1 VLAAAKLGEELAAR
15 AGLPAFVG
23 AILAGLLL
31 GQAGVGLVSPKDLE
45 KLGLVLS
52 LGINFTLFLAGVE
65 ELTNPRLFRPSS
77 REALAAATLLS
88 VSAVGVVLYVT
99 LAKGVGAEAAVAYAL
114 AVSMVS
120 LGPLMKLLSERGLGE
135 RELALLRVG
144 LMVELSAIVLFNS
157 VFRGFNVYLLV
168 ETAAVAVA
176 ILLFGRTLLSRTLYR
191 VERYVAARE
200 APFALIVA
208 LVIMTGY
215 IAEALGF
222 NAAVTALL
230 LGVFASDYLI
240 RRPAYLERIRAFTF
254 GFLEPLFFAGVGL
267 YAVLPGLQELVDSMV
282 LLSLLLA
289 SRAASS
295 AIIGVKGRE
304 QLALMAKGG
313 IDAAML
319 LSLLHLDLIG
329 AELYTAGVTS
339 LVAATI
345 ISAFHVKGLKPAVEL
360 WRVRIA
366 DLPLDHSVVY
376 YREPA
381 IHAARIVA
389 KKSAAVV
396 IDEDYKPI
404 GYVVAEDLVE
414 VDPRVLER
422 IPTFIFSRPEV
433 PVVSKDELVAE
444 VLSDPA
450 MVHEPIIAVVNDD
463 GTLIGTITPRDL
475 LEQIMSAPVV
485 RGGSGSGRDR
495 HSS

>member
-1 VLAAAKLGEELAAR
+1 MSPEELER
-15 AGLPAFVG
+15 
-23 AILAGLLL
+23 
-31 GQAGVGLVSPKDLE
+31 
-45 KLGLVLS
+45 LGLVLS

-65 ELTNPRLFRPSS
+65 ELTNPRLFKPSG
-77 REALAAATLLS
+77 REAAAAAALLG
-88 VSAVGVVLYVT
+88 VSTALVASYVVL
-99 LAKGVGAEAAVAYAL
+99 KGAAAPEAAVAYAL

-120 LGPLMKLLSERGLGE
+120 LGPLMKLLTERGVGE
-135 RELALLRVG
+135 VELTLLRVG
-144 LMVELSAIVLFNS
+144 LMVELAAIVLFNS
-157 VFRGFNVYLLV
+157 VFKGFDPVLLV
-168 ETAAVAVA
+168 ETAAVAAA

-208 LVIMTGY
+208 LVIMAGY

-230 LGVFASDYLI
+230 LGVFASDYLA

-267 YAVLPGLQELVDSMV
+267 YATLPGVGELADAAAMLGFLV
-282 LLSLLLA
+282 A
-289 SRAASS
+289 SRLAA
-295 AIIGVKGRE
+295 AALIGVRGRD
-304 QLALMAKGG
+304 QLALLAKGG

-319 LSLLHLDLIG
+319 MSLLQLGLISPS
-329 AELYTAGVTS
+329 LYTAGITV
-339 LVAATI
+339 LVAATVA
-345 ISAFHVKGLKPAVEL
+345 SALHAHGLKPAPEL

-366 DLPLDHSVVY
+366 DLPLDHAAVY

-389 KKSAAVV
+389 RKSAAVV
-396 IDEDYKPI
+396 VDEDYKPV

-414 VDPRVLER
+414 VDPRVLEKL
-422 IPTFIFSRPEV
+422 PTFIFSRPEV

-475 LEQIMSAPVV
+475 LEQIMSVSAP
-485 RGGSGSGRDR
+485 RRGSGSGRAHHR
-495 HSS
+495 QAGSA